1 MNNSSISIQE
11 RTKKFAVRIIKA
23 YVEINKNCHF
33 SDAAAVL
40 SKQFLKAGTSVG
52 ANCAEAKSAQ
62 STRDFIS
69 KYQISLKEILE
80 LIFWIEVMI
89 EAEIIP
95 AKKFTSLLQ
104 EANEIASIL
113 TASINSL
120 KRKL

>member
-69 KYQISLKEILE
+69 KYQISLKENLE